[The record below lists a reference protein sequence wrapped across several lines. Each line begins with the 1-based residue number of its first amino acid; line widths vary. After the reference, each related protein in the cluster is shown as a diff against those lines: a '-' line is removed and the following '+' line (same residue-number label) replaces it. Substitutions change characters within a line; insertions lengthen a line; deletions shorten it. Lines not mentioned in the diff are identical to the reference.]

1 MPEFKNSLSE
11 WNDLMVQKYHKDGT
25 RFEKGFYLKRKMEIK
40 ILKKM
45 IKLCKPNSKK
55 KIADIGCGEGFLL
68 REIIAGEKI
77 VGIEI
82 STTALKRA
90 KKILKPRNDIYLIQG
105 DAQKLP
111 IPSDYFDIILCSE
124 MLEHVP
130 DTRIVLNEFNRILNK
145 SGILVVSIPN
155 EKQVQKLLDISR
167 KFGFS
172 RLIEGVSTSENDQN
186 EWHLQEASPEWLKD
200 MSKDLF
206 SIEELINYPKILN
219 LRVIAVL
226 KKSTFNM

>member
-1 MPEFKNSLSE
+1 MSEFKNSLSK

-25 RFEKGFYLKRKMEIK
+25 RFEKGFYLKRKMEIN

-45 IKLCKPNSKK
+45 IDLCKPNSNK

-68 REIIAGEKI
+68 KKILTGEKI

-82 STTALKRA
+82 SITALKRA
-90 KKILKPRNDIYLIQG
+90 KKILKTRNDINLIQG

-111 IPSDYFDIILCSE
+111 IPNDYFDIILCSE

-145 SGILVVSIPN
+145 SGILVVCIPN
-155 EKQVQKLLDISR
+155 EKQGQKLLDIS
-167 KFGFS
+167 KNLDF
-172 RLIEGVSTSENDQN
+172 
-186 EWHLQEASPEWLKD
+186 
-200 MSKDLF
+200 
-206 SIEELINYPKILN
+206 IN
-219 LRVIAVL
+219 
-226 KKSTFNM
+226 